1 MIDLTKNRVP
11 WCLLTQDEQNAFVVA
26 THPPKEVTLQVHT
39 PQGWVGILSIVVAS
53 SHQVYRIKPK
63 PPKPREFWVSNND
76 GFAHDSLASVLS
88 DPLTEK
94 HGYIHVREVIE

>member
-39 PQGWVGILSIVVAS
+39 PQGWTAVLYIVASS

-63 PPKPREFWVSNND
+63 PPEPREFWIANMGRGEHRCHIQYQEPD
-76 GFAHDSLASVLS
+76 DLY
-88 DPLTEK
+88 
-94 HGYIHVREVIE
+94 GYMHVREVIE

>member
-11 WCLLTQDEQNAFVVA
+11 WCLLTKDEQNAFIIT

-63 PPKPREFWVSNND
+63 PPKPREFWIATRGAIDIQYEKPND
-76 GFAHDSLASVLS
+76 
-88 DPLTEK
+88 PY
-94 HGYIHVREVIE
+94 GYMHVREVIE